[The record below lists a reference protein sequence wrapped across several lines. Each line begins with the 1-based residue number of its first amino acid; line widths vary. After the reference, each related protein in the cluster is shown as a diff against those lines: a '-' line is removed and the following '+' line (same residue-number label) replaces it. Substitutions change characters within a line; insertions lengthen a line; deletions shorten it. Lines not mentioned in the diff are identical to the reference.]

1 MESARYGE
9 DVWLWEQC
17 IIHLYLPS
25 YGKSVVD
32 VAHFWVN
39 HVDRTLT
46 HVNLL
51 CIKLYHFF
59 LLFLAR
65 LYCPWILKFTWFFYK
80 LVYRVVMIWLFV
92 MVSFFLIALASNWV
106 DITFIY
112 LFTQF
117 VLKKMN
123 SEHLFWLG
131 ILYWKL
137 KFCMTSVRM
146 SGKCWFWIFNIIIY
160 LRFKFKIII

>member
-92 MVSFFLIALASNWV
+92 MVSFFFNRFGFKLSRYNFYLFIYAVCSQENEFR
-106 DITFIY
+106 TFILIRY
-112 LFTQF
+112 PLLKAQ
-117 VLKKMN
+117 VLYDIREN
-123 SEHLFWLG
+123 E
-131 ILYWKL
+131 
-137 KFCMTSVRM
+137 R
-146 SGKCWFWIFNIIIY
+146 
-160 LRFKFKIII
+160 